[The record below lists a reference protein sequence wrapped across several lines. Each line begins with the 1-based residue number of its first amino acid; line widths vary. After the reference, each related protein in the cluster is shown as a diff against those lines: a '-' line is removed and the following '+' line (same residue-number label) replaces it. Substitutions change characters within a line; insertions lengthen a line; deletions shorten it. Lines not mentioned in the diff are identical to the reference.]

1 MFFIIAFL
9 LPMIYRGYSPVLLSI
24 LTILVSTAVSM
35 LLLNGY
41 SAKTLTAIASTM
53 TGVLVAAGAFA
64 VITAVLHLDGYN
76 ESQAEELLL
85 ISENTGLKIRYI
97 LFAGILIASLGAVM
111 DMCMSIAASLFE
123 MKNQNPSM
131 DFKAIVKAG
140 YAIGRDMIGTMC
152 ATLVLA
158 FTGTALT
165 MMLVLI
171 SYGVQPEQLM
181 NSDYIA
187 IEAAH
192 SLSGSLAV
200 ILCVPVTS
208 FLSAYV
214 LERNNRT
221 K

>member
-1 MFFIIAFL
+1 
-9 LPMIYRGYSPVLLSI
+9 
-24 LTILVSTAVSM
+24 
-35 LLLNGY
+35 
-41 SAKTLTAIASTM
+41 
-53 TGVLVAAGAFA
+53 
-64 VITAVLHLDGYN
+64 
-76 ESQAEELLL
+76 
-85 ISENTGLKIRYI
+85 
-97 LFAGILIASLGAVM
+97 
-111 DMCMSIAASLFE
+111 
-123 MKNQNPSM
+123 M

-140 YAIGRDMIGTMC
+140 YAIGRDMSGTMC

>member
-1 MFFIIAFL
+1 
-9 LPMIYRGYSPVLLSI
+9 
-24 LTILVSTAVSM
+24 
-35 LLLNGY
+35 
-41 SAKTLTAIASTM
+41 
-53 TGVLVAAGAFA
+53 
-64 VITAVLHLDGYN
+64 
-76 ESQAEELLL
+76 
-85 ISENTGLKIRYI
+85 
-97 LFAGILIASLGAVM
+97 
-111 DMCMSIAASLFE
+111 
-123 MKNQNPSM
+123 MKHQNPSM

-214 LERNNRT
+214 LERNNKT

>member
-1 MFFIIAFL
+1 
-9 LPMIYRGYSPVLLSI
+9 
-24 LTILVSTAVSM
+24 
-35 LLLNGY
+35 
-41 SAKTLTAIASTM
+41 
-53 TGVLVAAGAFA
+53 
-64 VITAVLHLDGYN
+64 
-76 ESQAEELLL
+76 
-85 ISENTGLKIRYI
+85 
-97 LFAGILIASLGAVM
+97 M

-131 DFKAIVKAG
+131 DLKRLSKPGTPLEEI
-140 YAIGRDMIGTMC
+140 MIGTMC